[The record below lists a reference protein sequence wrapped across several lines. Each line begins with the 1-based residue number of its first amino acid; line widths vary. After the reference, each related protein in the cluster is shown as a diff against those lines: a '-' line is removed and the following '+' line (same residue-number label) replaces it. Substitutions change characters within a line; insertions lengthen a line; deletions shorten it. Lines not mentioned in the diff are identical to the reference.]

1 MLLMSVFDQLNLT
14 IQSSILQFDAHTIQV
29 ENNNNNTF
37 GVGESIEES
46 SHTIIAPEM
55 SLF

>member
-1 MLLMSVFDQLNLT
+1 MTIFDQLNLT
-14 IQSSILQFDAHTIQV
+14 IQSSILQFDAPTIQV
-29 ENNNNNTF
+29 ENNNNNMF

-46 SHTIIAPEM
+46 SHAIITRGM